1 MNRSTLE
8 TTIRTRIEEAL
19 PDAEVAEYPDNLES
33 FNPKRNKSIIV
44 GYSGKIV
51 LSNDNGYSTRRRDQ
65 LTIIVTYMYKARRNR
80 DGILDDLERVENM
93 LSGYEIGTAHL
104 KFEDEQFT
112 GYRESS
118 NRWLYNQKYTILDR
132 FDNTNFIP

>member
-8 TTIRTRIEEAL
+8 TTIKTRIKEAL
-19 PDAEVAEYPDNLES
+19 PDAQVDEYPDNLES
-33 FNPKRNKSIIV
+33 FNPRRNKSIIV
-44 GYSGKIV
+44 GYSGTKVI
-51 LSNDNGYSTRRRDQ
+51 SDDNGYSTRRRDEF
-65 LTIIVTYMYKARRNR
+65 TFVVTFMYTGRRDR
-80 DGILDDLERVENM
+80 DGILNDLERVQNM
-93 LSGYEIGTAHL
+93 LSGYKIESAHL

-118 NRWLYNQKYTILDR
+118 NRWVYNQKYTILDR